1 MAQSEFDQAVKDF
14 HRNVGWMAV
23 VAPLVMMLYVYV
35 DGLTPKLVHSM
46 WLTAAILVGGILLTE
61 GLIWWLRRGD
71 RRKRNGQGGAS

>member
-46 WLTAAILVGGILLTE
+46 
-61 GLIWWLRRGD
+61 
-71 RRKRNGQGGAS
+71 